1 MVHDVFISYVA
12 SDRKA
17 ADAACA
23 ILEKNKV
30 RCWVAPRDIAP
41 GATWGKAIVEAISDS
56 RLMVLVFSSRSNK
69 SDQVVR
75 EVERAVHRGI
85 PILPLRIEDVLPS
98 GDMEY
103 FLSARHWLD
112 AFPPPLE
119 SHMERLASA
128 VKNLL
133 SAGTSGL
140 EGPEARPSVPIE
152 GQSPTRLDAAT
163 PAEEDLVSAGGSH
176 AWETGVGLAASTDA
190 SDRTADRVTPPCL
203 TDSATL
209 RWIGQGRPTQTVLV
223 AKDRVSLGVRR
234 GATNDIVVR
243 LLPRSHCGQ
252 VRKGGCGRP
261 FCTDC
266 QTKRISRKHCTVTL
280 TDKAV
285 TVADC
290 RSHNGT
296 TLGGHMV
303 PTEGR
308 VLGKG
313 VRDLVLG
320 GTLHLTAWAVEA
332 RTWPIDGSPCEGA
345 WEAPGPLWDT
355 AGAAGVDAV
364 VLERLNNL
372 GPKDPMGFES
382 YCLVY
387 RLATVG
393 SGQHCAIR
401 VKDQGLEPAHAAILY
416 GAGRFYLQN
425 LCGQADVRVADA
437 AVEQGRWVGLRFG
450 DRITIGRLQV
460 DFMEKEQLFLD

>member
-1 MVHDVFISYVA
+1 MVHDVFISYRDVP

-17 ADAACA
+17 AEAACA
-23 ILEKNKV
+23 VLEKNGI
-30 RCWVAPRDIAP
+30 RCWVAPRNMLP
-41 GATWGKAIVEAISDS
+41 GATWGKAIIEAISNS
-56 RLMVLVFSSRSNK
+56 RLMVLVFSSHSNK

-119 SHMERLASA
+119 AHMERLVSA
-128 VKNLL
+128 VKDLL
-133 SAGTSGL
+133 SAGMSGL
-140 EGPEARPSVPIE
+140 EGPEARPSAPIE
-152 GQSPTRLDAAT
+152 GQSPTRL
-163 PAEEDLVSAGGSH
+163 
-176 AWETGVGLAASTDA
+176 
-190 SDRTADRVTPPCL
+190 

-209 RWIGQGRPTQTVLV
+209 RWISQGRPMQTVLV

-243 LLPRSHCGQ
+243 LLPRSRCGQ

-266 QTKRISRKHCTVTL
+266 QTKRISRRHCTLTL

-296 TLGGHMV
+296 TLGGHTV
-303 PTEGR
+303 PAEGR
-308 VLGKG
+308 ILGKG

-332 RTWPIDGSPCEGA
+332 RTWPIDGAPYGGGA

-393 SGQHCAIR
+393 SGQYCAIR
-401 VKDQGLEPAHAAILY
+401 MKNQGLEPAHAAILY

-425 LCGQADVRVADA
+425 LCGQADVRVAD
-437 AVEQGRWVGLRFG
+437 VEVDPGRWVGLGFG
-450 DRITIGRLQV
+450 DRITIGRLQA
-460 DFMEKEQLFLD
+460 DFTEKEQLFLD